1 MKGAFLDS
9 GFEIRWSRLVP
20 SRVEPEI
27 SRVIEEAQ
35 NRIDAIGT
43 KQPLTFE
50 KTFLALEEATETLQ
64 VAWQKVS
71 HLDSVMNSP
80 ELREAYNEMLPRV
93 IEFWARIPLNETLW
107 SALKAFV
114 ESEAAGDLNPVERR
128 FLEETMADFREHGS
142 DLPPDKKERF
152 ESVSRELAQAT
163 QKFSE
168 NVLDATNRFELIVGE
183 EERLEGLPELARE
196 QARQEAL
203 RHGHGTEKC
212 PRWRFTQQM
221 PSYLPAMKYLTDDDI
236 RRELWEGANEIGRV
250 EPHDNTSLVWKI
262 LRLREERARLLG
274 KSNFADLV
282 LARRMAKSS
291 DRALAFVDELFSRV
305 KELFDRECFELQDFV
320 AEKTG
325 RATEPLEP
333 WAMAYWAE
341 LMRRE
346 NYHFD
351 EEELRPYFPIDGVIE
366 GMFRIAEALFGVEIR
381 ERATVFSPG
390 VDSEDSGAAGNGDQT
405 SVEVWHPEVR
415 YYEVYGREGILLGAF
430 YTDWHPR
437 ESKRSGAW
445 MNSLITGGPI
455 KGGDGGGKRRPHL
468 GLMCGNLTPSVGDR
482 VSLLTHSEV
491 ETIFHEFGH
500 LLHHLFGEVEI
511 RSLNGIHVAWDFVEL
526 PSQIM
531 ENWCWERE
539 SLDLFA
545 RHYETGEPIPR
556 ELFAKMIRSR
566 NFHSAT
572 LMMRQLSLGRM
583 DLELHTHF
591 PRFEGRDLDESLD
604 RVLAGYQPP
613 SKTKPSPMVRRFGHL
628 FSSSTG
634 YAAGYYSYKWSE
646 VLDADAFTRFR
657 QEGILNPRV
666 GREFAD
672 KVLSRGNSV
681 EPDQLYR
688 DFMGR
693 GPDLEAL
700 LRRAGLSPRVSTF
713 SAERI

>member
-1 MKGAFLDS
+1 MKGAFLDG
-9 GFEIRWSRLVP
+9 GFEIPWSRLVP

-27 SRVIEEAQ
+27 SGAIEAAQ
-35 NRIDAIGT
+35 ERIDAIGR
-43 KQPLTFE
+43 KRPLTFE
-50 KTFLALEEATETLQ
+50 NTFLALEKATETLE

-71 HLDSVMNSP
+71 HLNSVNNSP
-80 ELREAYNEMLPRV
+80 ELRQAYNEMLPRV
-93 IEFWARIPLNETLW
+93 TEFWARIPLNDFLW
-107 SALKAFV
+107 SALKAFAQ
-114 ESEAAGDLNPVERR
+114 SEAAGDLNPVERR
-128 FLEETMADFREHGS
+128 FLEETMADFREYGS
-142 DLPPDKKERF
+142 DLPPGKKGRF
-152 ESVSRELAQAT
+152 EAVSRVLAQAT

-168 NVLDATNRFELIVGE
+168 NVLDSTNRFELIVDQE
-183 EERLEGLPELARE
+183 KRLAGLPQLARE

-203 RHGHGTEKC
+203 KHGQGTVEC

-221 PSYLPAMKYLTDDDI
+221 PSYLPAMKYLKDDDI
-236 RRELWEGANEIGRV
+236 RRRLWEGAGEIGRV

-262 LRLREERARLLG
+262 LGLREERARLLG
-274 KSNFADLV
+274 KSSFADLV

-291 DRALAFVDELFSRV
+291 DRALEFVDELFSRV
-305 KELFDRECFELQDFV
+305 KELFDRECVELEEFV

-341 LMRRE
+341 VMRRE

-366 GMFRIAEALFGVEIR
+366 GMFRIAETLFGVEIR

-390 VDSEDSGAAGNGDQT
+390 VDSEVSEMAEKGDQMG
-405 SVEVWHPEVR
+405 VEVWHPEVR
-415 YYEVYGREGILLGAF
+415 YYEVYGGKGMRLGAF

-445 MNSLITGGPI
+445 MNSLITGGPTR
-455 KGGDGGGKRRPHL
+455 GVDGGERRPHL
-468 GLMCGNLTPSVGDR
+468 GLICGNLTPSVGDR
-482 VSLLTHSEV
+482 VSLLTHREV

-500 LLHHLFGEVEI
+500 LLHHLLGEVEI
-511 RSLNGIHVAWDFVEL
+511 RSLNGIHVPWDFVEL

-545 RHYETGEPIPR
+545 CHYETGDPIPE

-572 LMMRQLSLGRM
+572 LMMRQLSLGKM

-591 PRFEGRDLDESLD
+591 RNFAGRDLDESLD
-604 RVLAGYQPP
+604 RVLSGFRPP
-613 SKTKPSPMVRRFGHL
+613 SKTKPFPMVRRFGHL

-657 QEGILNPRV
+657 KEGILNPRV

-672 KVLSRGNSV
+672 KILSRGNSA

-688 DFMGR
+688 NFMGR

-700 LRRAGLSPRVSTF
+700 LRRAGLSPRN
-713 SAERI
+713 